1 MAKGLFEGLCDIA
14 VNTKGMLVLKRA
26 DDGQYSNKDADA
38 IWTDMLLQMEATGC
52 KPNSYSF
59 WNTAEE
65 NKAERPYKESEC
77 RNKLTYD
84 RHGNPKL
91 LHFFPHADT
100 GTTKRVQV
108 LDRITK

>member
-1 MAKGLFEGLCDIA
+1 MAKGLFEGLVDIVA
-14 VNTKGMLVLKRA
+14 NTKGEIALKRA

-38 IWTDMLLQMEATGC
+38 LWTDMLLQVEKTGC
-52 KPNSYSF
+52 KINTYSF

-65 NKAERPYKESEC
+65 NKADRPYKESEC

-84 RHGNPKL
+84 VKGNPKL
-91 LHFFPHADT
+91 LHFVPHANT
-100 GTTKRVQV
+100 STTKRVTV